1 MSRRKNKVVLK
12 NIEVLECGGGRRWR
26 KISYRQISRKG
37 HLHCSGED
45 VLNAGHR
52 NLLGNV

>member
-1 MSRRKNKVVLK
+1 MTQDGERYGIGK
-12 NIEVLECGGGRRWR
+12 
-26 KISYRQISRKG
+26 ISRKG
-37 HLHCSGED
+37 HLHRSGED

>member
-1 MSRRKNKVVLK
+1 MKWKIGNVEIKNQVVFAPMAGVS
-12 NIEVLECGGGRRWR
+12 N
-26 KISYRQISRKG
+26 ISYRQIISRKG